1 MVSAP
6 FFFPRHSDHSNSSQ
20 RHSLTNNC
28 VASYSFTLVTRQAS
42 IESTV
47 LKQYVTPLETPL
59 SKFST
64 LLLGYLFDLL
74 VAKLHYTAMN
84 LHDPLCIGF
93 FLDLEHEADITKL
106 GWHVEERDIRIET
119 EGTLTRG
126 MIVVDRRVKAT
137 KDAPGSVSRANVVL
151 KTDPERYVASMLY
164 DIWGVTNYPGDSSSS
179 SQ

>member
-1 MVSAP
+1 MPCYLLVILWSFATLHRP
-6 FFFPRHSDHSNSSQ
+6 N
-20 RHSLTNNC
+20 SLTI
-28 VASYSFTLVTRQAS
+28 ASFNLVTRQAS
-42 IESTV
+42 IESAV
-47 LKQYVTPLETPL
+47 LKQFVTPLETPL

-74 VAKLHYTAMN
+74 VAKLHYTSMH

-93 FLDLEHEADITKL
+93 FMDLEHEDDISKL

-137 KDAPGSVSRANVVL
+137 NPAPGSVSRANVVL
-151 KTDPERYVASMLY
+151 KTDPERYVTSMLH
-164 DIWGVTNYPGDSSSS
+164 DIWGVMNYPGDL
-179 SQ
+179 